1 MGEGDDGGVGNSVAY
16 DQIYGVQLIMSDD
29 THEMTL
35 FQLKLTT
42 DIDHSPN
49 AFYYVFVRPRENR
62 TKFPFFSLPHYLDPS
77 HFNNQIEAHPH
88 SLLANGI

>member
-1 MGEGDDGGVGNSVAY
+1 MGEGDGGVGNSVAY

-29 THEMTL
+29 TNEMTL

-49 AFYYVFVRPRENR
+49 VFYYLWDREK
-62 TKFPFFSLPHYLDPS
+62 TGPSSHFSSLPHYLDPS